1 MSPQVLDPR
10 PTYSQAR
17 ENLIRALPPH
27 LICSLTCKGRDC
39 RYEGPAGWRSDQQ
52 AIQGIYSSWVTDA
65 ILAMARPSTRL
76 IREYRIIEQFKQ
88 CNIKSIINAQM
99 PQDHPYC
106 GDPLEAESG
115 FSYLP
120 QTFMESGVYF
130 FNFGLPDFGVASV
143 MRILDVVKVMAFAL
157 REGKVA
163 IHCHAGL
170 GRTGVLIACYL
181 LYATRI
187 TPAEAICFVRFQRPG
202 SIQTLSQINLVMDFA
217 KFLNSIRV
225 VYSNVAPHGLPKF
238 TLPQYLSRQKHLLH
252 GNEDRTLRHIP
263 KVVGV
268 VCKRLVQLMMRRK
281 SCMTAWSELQKESNS
296 QALTKV
302 IRTVLLKRG
311 GTSNGPLP
319 RDPDSYL
326 EAASNH
332 QSSHSASNKRL
343 VESQRSLSDSSLH
356 NALLNEET
364 KLKDSGSPLRD
375 LSVRFGSG
383 PITFG
388 PAVPEVGTEDPASPK
403 RPVQTGAALRLDAD
417 GVTDQGSPD
426 IPNGNVTSEVLKTR
440 RSVFQSVKQSTDRT
454 PAHITLI
461 ALALT
466 EQESL
471 DPTQEKKVHELQLLL
486 NQEEAA
492 WGRLS
497 SETSP
502 RILSAILWQWLD
514 HLKEP
519 VLSVADTLL
528 LLSKPTGWQALGAL
542 QKSKAET
549 IICIL
554 ECISKLT
561 DLTAE
566 VEDAILLRL
575 IRACTQCP
583 EMEAKNFSG
592 LFYCFRLVTQEMR
605 EHGLS
610 ARRKTHTQDAASG
623 PLTISSHKQT

>member
-1 MSPQVLDPR
+1 MCPQVLDPR
-10 PTYSQAR
+10 PIYSQTR
-17 ENLIRALPPH
+17 ENLIRAVPPH

-76 IREYRIIEQFKQ
+76 IREYHIIEQFKQ
-88 CNIKSIINAQM
+88 CNIKSIVNAQM
-99 PQDHPYC
+99 PQEHAYC
-106 GDPLEAESG
+106 GDPLETESG

-120 QTFMESGVYF
+120 QTFMDSGVYF

-163 IHCHAGL
+163 VHCHAGL

-187 TPAEAICFVRFQRPG
+187 TPEEAICFVRIRRPG
-202 SIQTLSQINLVMDFA
+202 SIQTLSQINIVMDFA

-225 VYSNVAPHGLPKF
+225 VYSNVAPPGLPKF
-238 TLPQYLSRQKHLLH
+238 TLPQYLTRQKHLLH
-252 GNEDRTLRHIP
+252 GNEGRTLRHIP

-281 SCMTAWSELQKESNS
+281 SCMMARAELQKESNS

-302 IRTVLLKRG
+302 IRTALLKG
-311 GTSNGPLP
+311 GATSNGPVP
-319 RDPDSYL
+319 PDPDGYL

-332 QSSHSASNKRL
+332 QSSHPVANKRL
-343 VESQRSLSDSSLH
+343 LESQRSLSESSLH
-356 NALLNEET
+356 NAPLKEKT
-364 KLKDSGSPLRD
+364 KLQDTGSQLRD
-375 LSVRFGSG
+375 LSGRFGSG
-383 PITFG
+383 PMSFG
-388 PAVPEVGTEDPASPK
+388 PAVSEVGTADPSLPR
-403 RPVQTGAALRLDAD
+403 RPGQTCAALRLDED
-417 GVTDQGSPD
+417 RVTDQGLVDLHS
-426 IPNGNVTSEVLKTR
+426 GNLTSEVLKTE
-440 RSVFQSVKQSTDRT
+440 RSTCQSAKQSTGRT

-471 DPTQEKKVHELQLLL
+471 DPSQEKKVHELQLLL
-486 NQEEAA
+486 NKEEAA

-497 SETSP
+497 AETSP

-519 VLSVADTLL
+519 VLSVADTVL
-528 LLSKPTGWQALGAL
+528 LLSKPTGWQALRTL
-542 QKSKAET
+542 QKSQAET

-561 DLTAE
+561 DLTAD
-566 VEDAILLRL
+566 VEDAIFLRL
-575 IRACTQCP
+575 IRACTQCL

-592 LFYCFRLVTQEMR
+592 LFCCFRLVTHEMR

-610 ARRKTHTQDAASG
+610 ARGKTRTHDPASG
-623 PLTISSHKQT
+623 TVTIFSSKKS